1 MDEELI
7 LANNNAQAAEP
18 NTDLGIAAINPLLPP
33 GVNRMVEL
41 PPGVQNVGFQEQP
54 SGLNEIF
61 DFYKMYSPTGLF
73 LRGIGGLYNY
83 LQGTDFARTSSLA
96 DYLDARSYG
105 GVDARIRA
113 IDQNMRE
120 ARAIQKQM
128 DLKTASGKYA
138 ADAARDA
145 QMGGAGSGAQAAAN
159 AAAKRASQTAGTKS
173 ARGANFGQRFHG

>member
-7 LANNNAQAAEP
+7 LANNAQAAEP
-18 NTDLGIAAINPLLPP
+18 NVDLGIAAINPVLPP
-33 GVNRMVEL
+33 GVDRLVQL
-41 PPGVQNVGFQEQP
+41 PPGVQDVGLQEQP
-54 SGLNEIF
+54 SGLNQIF

-105 GVDARIRA
+105 GVDPRIRA
-113 IDQNMRE
+113 MNQNMRE